1 MREGGRRK
9 KKKAMS
15 SNARRRK
22 KNEEEGHVLKG
33 ERRKCSE
40 NKYIVHVG
48 LIGLKLKFTPIYI
61 NSKNT
66 ATWTGDNNYCI
77 SM

>member
-1 MREGGRRK
+1 MVGDILWASTEGNLVIR
-9 KKKAMS
+9 AMS

-22 KNEEEGHVLKG
+22 KKEEEGHVLKG

-48 LIGLKLKFTPIYI
+48 LIGLKLKLHQYMYI
-61 NSKNT
+61 
-66 ATWTGDNNYCI
+66 
-77 SM
+77 